1 MSAPSE
7 KKVVVSVLPAVW
19 SVKLPMKV
27 PDPLHVAS
35 VHAPLPGVQPRTLT
49 FLFYVLS

>member
-27 PDPLHVAS
+27 PDPAHAAS
-35 VHAPLPGVQPRTLT
+35 EQVPLPGVQPRTLT
-49 FLFYVLS
+49 DLE